1 MCNCERDDLVL
12 KIVKLDHCLG
22 LPEYKTVGAS
32 GMDLYASIE
41 EDIVLG
47 SLERTL
53 IPSGI
58 KIELP
63 HGYEAQLRARSGKS
77 IKDGITL
84 INGIGTIDEDFR
96 YEIQIPVVNLS
107 RSNQIIK
114 KGERI
119 AQLVIIP
126 YVQPKLEVT
135 TEENLTQTERGTG
148 FGSSGSF

>member
-1 MCNCERDDLVL
+1 MTCNCENKTLTM
-12 KIVKLDHCLG
+12 KIVKLEHCLG

-32 GMDLYASIE
+32 GMDLYASIDD
-41 EDIVLG
+41 DIVLG

-96 YEIQIPVVNLS
+96 YEIKIPVVNLS

-119 AQLVIIP
+119 AQLVIVP
-126 YVQPKLEVT
+126 YVQPQLEVV
-135 TEENLTQTERGTG
+135 TELSETERGTG